1 MYKLID
7 FLKENK
13 DKYAWMVFIIIQQI
27 CFFFYLKLYI
37 LSSENLLVNG
47 TVLIFDL
54 ISIIYIYIATHIR
67 KNNDIFLRKIILYV
81 SLICWQHFFI
91 LNSNNFYYNFGI
103 ILQPFVT
110 YIFTV
115 GSFNLLLHEKIDF
128 KRKIDNF
135 IHIILL
141 VITLSFFT
149 NRSLFNFIYLFLF
162 IGLHIYPF
170 LIVVFYRKYF
180 DSVLSK
186 IRTECFVFSIFLLAV
201 LLLNFIE
208 NFVNIELMYSNIGW
222 YIVTITICFI
232 TYLRL
237 IQEMF
242 LIKLKNILGKITI
255 ILILFSFVLW
265 FMLLFQ
271 NIKRIDYLIL
281 FLILTE
287 LLLFIITMYLK
298 IYFEFNDFENNK
310 FINLLKIEENIKGK
324 FAEYLHDDILQNII
338 ALKNIIQISQIES
351 ENKNL
356 IVHELNNLVSSIRN
370 EVDTQKPII
379 YSYENLK
386 EIYHG
391 MIKSLSQ
398 KYKTNKKINFYCT
411 DYLNIYSPYS
421 SIVYRIMKEL
431 VNNAIKYS
439 SGSFID
445 VYLDVKFDNI
455 YIKTNNITEST
466 KIKIGNGLSNIGNKV
481 EFLKGKIDIFIENG
495 TYNLEIVI
503 PMERRICFENIIN

>member
-1 MYKLID
+1 
-7 FLKENK
+7 
-13 DKYAWMVFIIIQQI
+13 
-27 CFFFYLKLYI
+27 
-37 LSSENLLVNG
+37 
-47 TVLIFDL
+47 
-54 ISIIYIYIATHIR
+54 
-67 KNNDIFLRKIILYV
+67 
-81 SLICWQHFFI
+81 
-91 LNSNNFYYNFGI
+91 
-103 ILQPFVT
+103 
-110 YIFTV
+110 
-115 GSFNLLLHEKIDF
+115 
-128 KRKIDNF
+128 
-135 IHIILL
+135 
-141 VITLSFFT
+141 
-149 NRSLFNFIYLFLF
+149 
-162 IGLHIYPF
+162 
-170 LIVVFYRKYF
+170 
-180 DSVLSK
+180 
-186 IRTECFVFSIFLLAV
+186 
-201 LLLNFIE
+201 
-208 NFVNIELMYSNIGW
+208 MYSNIGW

-439 SGSFID
+439 SSSFID